1 MKKFMTRYSKDR
13 LIKYICMIIYGFRM
27 CFKVLSLPLLII
39 FLFLLTLF
47 SRRFRQEEDIK
58 AHVKDYCLQE
68 DWEGLGSIN
77 SAESILIFYALIPI
91 FVIAGMIM
99 NTVPIFSNGF
109 LSFAVIVGIV
119 IIYGWYEFKAEN
131 ILTKN
136 GIERYF
142 EEFSEKPFKWQ
153 MKCMSF
159 ALLFLIFEVA
169 ALFIFSYFILPE

>member
-1 MKKFMTRYSKDR
+1 MTRYSKER
-13 LIKYICMIIYGFRM
+13 LIKYICMIIYGWRM

-77 SAESILIFYALIPI
+77 SAESILIFYAFLPIMVITVLII
-91 FVIAGMIM
+91 
-99 NTVPIFSNGF
+99 NTFSILSNRF
-109 LSFAVIVGIV
+109 LSFAVIVGISS
-119 IIYGWYEFKAEN
+119 IYGWYEFKLEN

-136 GIERYF
+136 GVERYF

-159 ALLFLIFEVA
+159 ALLFFIFEVA
-169 ALFIFSYFILPE
+169 AVFIFFIL

>member
-1 MKKFMTRYSKDR
+1 MTRYSKER
-13 LIKYICMIIYGFRM
+13 LVKYICMIIYGWRM

-58 AHVKDYCLQE
+58 AHVKYYCLQE
-68 DWEGLGSIN
+68 DWTGLMETD
-77 SAESILIFYALIPI
+77 SAESILIFFAFLPIMVITALII
-91 FVIAGMIM
+91 

-119 IIYGWYEFKAEN
+119 LICGWYVIKAEN

-136 GIERYF
+136 GAERYF

-159 ALLFLIFEVA
+159 AFLFFIFEAA
-169 ALFIFSYFILPE
+169 ALFIFCYFILPE

>member
-1 MKKFMTRYSKDR
+1 
-13 LIKYICMIIYGFRM
+13 MIIYGWRV

-58 AHVKDYCLQE
+58 THVKDYCLQE

-77 SAESILIFYALIPI
+77 SAESILIFYAFLPIMVITALII
-91 FVIAGMIM
+91 
-99 NTVPIFSNGF
+99 NTFSILSNGF
-109 LSFAVIVGIV
+109 LSFAVMAGIV
-119 IIYGWYEFKAEN
+119 IIYGWYIFKAKN
-131 ILTKN
+131 ILKKN
-136 GIERYF
+136 GVERYF

-159 ALLFLIFEVA
+159 ALLFFIFEA
-169 ALFIFSYFILPE
+169 AAVFIFLLFYTS

>member
-1 MKKFMTRYSKDR
+1 
-13 LIKYICMIIYGFRM
+13 MIIYGWRV

-77 SAESILIFYALIPI
+77 SAESILIFYAFLPIMVITVLII
-91 FVIAGMIM
+91 
-99 NTVPIFSNGF
+99 NTFSILSNRF

-119 IIYGWYEFKAEN
+119 IIYGWYIFKAEN

-169 ALFIFSYFILPE
+169 ALFIFSYFY